1 MRKIKA
7 HQIATLLGIVALVAC
22 DDTGTQVDL
31 ELLGPE
37 EEVELALLDD
47 AGALEAAVEW
57 GAATNDAAASFGM
70 GNVTQGRTFSGQADV
85 RFSRARGALRD
96 GDRRRALDEAR
107 EARRLVARAVYATGG
122 VEAVTALVERLE
134 ELVIV
139 VTEEPEDFDNAEAL
153 AEKLTALAAEA
164 RAFLEAG
171 EYVRAAERALFGEQL
186 ARFCRRNHEPR
197 ARLAVSLAGTAVQL
211 ATRLVQ
217 DDSLPVRTLGAS
229 NVREHRNRWLWHAQR
244 MLEHAEKALANGHW
258 ARAIHF
264 AEHAHWSALKAVILP
279 GGITDEE
286 LTAMVDLSH
295 HLYAE
300 AEVAIGDTPTELEAT
315 LFARAGRLIEAGETM
330 LAEGKKRGVALVWR
344 GAVISRWLMD

>member
-1 MRKIKA
+1 MRKIKG
-7 HQIATLLGIVALVAC
+7 HQIATLLGIFALAAC
-22 DDTGTQVDL
+22 DDTATQVAL

-37 EEVELALLDD
+37 DEVELALLEEPD
-47 AGALEAAVEW
+47 ATEVAVEW

-70 GNVTQGRTFSGQADV
+70 GNVAQGRAFSGQADV
-85 RFSRARGALRD
+85 RFARAHVAFRGGDKRGALE
-96 GDRRRALDEAR
+96 EAR
-107 EARRLVARAVYATGG
+107 EARRLLARAIYATGG
-122 VEAVTALVERLE
+122 VDAVTALVERLE

-139 VTEEPEDFDNAEAL
+139 VGEEPEDFDNAEAL

-164 RAFLEAG
+164 RAFLDAG
-171 EYVRAAERALFGEQL
+171 DYVRAAERALFGEQL

-244 MLEHAEKALANGHW
+244 MLEHAERALANGHW

-286 LTAMVDLSH
+286 LTAMVDLAH
-295 HLYAE
+295 ELYAQ
-300 AEVAIGDTPTELEAT
+300 AEIDIGDDPTEVEAT
-315 LFARAGRLIEAGETM
+315 LFARAGRLIAAGEAM
-330 LAEGKKRGVALVWR
+330 LADGKKRGVALVWR